1 MTSPKAASQAPN
13 PVLGAGGDLPR
24 LLAAVE
30 RKVSG
35 RLAAALQS
43 AGSTVEQWRVLS
55 LLADN
60 RGHTMTE
67 LADYALLPAPT
78 LTKVVDRMVAANL
91 VHRRVDEED
100 RRRVLALLT
109 PRGRTVY
116 RSLQRTMEQEES
128 ELRALLADDTED
140 LRLLLSRAN
149 QRLA

>member
-1 MTSPKAASQAPN
+1 MTTRQAAPQAPD
-13 PVLGAGGDLPR
+13 PLIRVAGDFPR

-35 RLAAALQS
+35 RLSAALQS
-43 AGSTVEQWRVLS
+43 AGSSIEQWRILS

-67 LADYALLPAPT
+67 LAEYALLPAPT

-91 VHRRVDEED
+91 VHRRVDEND
-100 RRRVLALLT
+100 RRRVMALLT

-116 RSLQRTMEQEES
+116 RSLQHAVAHEES
-128 ELRALLADDTED
+128 ELFALLDGDAQELRSLLARAD
-140 LRLLLSRAN
+140 
-149 QRLA
+149 QRLP